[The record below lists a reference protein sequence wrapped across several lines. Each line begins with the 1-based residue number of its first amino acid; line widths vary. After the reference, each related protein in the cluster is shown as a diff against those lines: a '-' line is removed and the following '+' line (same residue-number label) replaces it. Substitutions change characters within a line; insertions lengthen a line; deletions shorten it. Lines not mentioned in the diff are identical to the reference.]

1 MADKETSRQRVV
13 PGLERG
19 AARVSKA
26 AVGNAKTVQ
35 STRVEQRAQLPTSR
49 QGTRRGGSSK
59 KSSGGKKGS
68 TRKATQQPYRSV
80 PAPARDPNDT
90 RAIQWAY
97 NKWHGMEPHKQ
108 QRMWSIVL
116 LILSLLLFGSLTIF
130 RTSPF
135 LGAIGNFFF
144 VVFGWSAYLLALGL
158 VAFALAHLIE
168 GIRNEPYVRGSM
180 VFGLLAIWL
189 LLLIESRLII
199 GHDSATT
206 GVLVGFLV
214 RPLLGWPAA
223 AAHVITLGLIGLL
236 IIFTFR
242 VTFGHVLLVGQ
253 FLQRLISDEKRPS
266 LSNKNGAV
274 SPGPSPYL
282 GQRPQFSRYGN
293 GLVPTQNA
301 QGTAQS
307 RRPLPDE
314 NEIEEDDAEDSVSF
328 ESDFDEDDDP
338 RNDIN
343 LHRQEVGTVP
353 RGPRGPVP
361 LDVDDHMSAVR
372 GARQQ
377 PLPMNSSIASDK
389 LVVKGM
395 GEMED
400 LMPNRN
406 RLAHIAEVPQT
417 PQRTPRI
424 ANAAPQND
432 NFWILPQTTLL
443 NSPDEVKIQILGD
456 DTETLAKTIQE
467 TLRSFRVDAE
477 VKKEDI
483 SIGPTIIRLGI
494 RPTGKPEMKPDEKT
508 GKLVPVRDAAGN
520 IVYETRTR
528 VSRIMALQNDL
539 ALVLEAKT
547 IRMEAPVPGRPY
559 VGVEIPNKNSR
570 LVTLREVLE
579 SKEYQPAKAK
589 SKLAVALGKDVAGVV
604 RVGDL
609 ARMPHLLIAGATGAG
624 KCLAYNEPVFLANG
638 RIVRVQELLG
648 QSAHVIGVT
657 DTQTMQQV
665 PVLATFTENGVQDV
679 FEIELDNGVIIRRT
693 GEHPLWAAC
702 LDENQHVGRQSDGKA
717 TRRTRAINAGW
728 VHTKDLLVTGK
739 RPHFDGHVLLAPI
752 ALHQQGTVSCSD
764 ADVILCAALLA
775 EGGLNSTG
783 RSNIS
788 KQSMG
793 TPRFTNADPLLV
805 GLVASAAKEYGC
817 QLVVSPHLVKGNI
830 DYYISQVTR
839 GGRNSINP
847 VAQLVCDWKINCL
860 ATQKRIPDW
869 VFQLPDEQIALFL
882 RVFVDCDGWFDA
894 TVDRTAG
901 VNVTLA
907 NPVLIQQ
914 IGQLALRLGIVGSYR
929 YHDNGYAGAWSWSSR
944 MVAEWQE
951 QVGSTVKTEKLAR
964 AVQEQIRQREL
975 ASTKWNAWRQAQPLA
990 NQTFA
995 DCPQDYEWRKIVA
1008 IRRTTTPTVNI
1019 QVHNENHAFVGYVVE
1034 HNSVMINAII
1044 ASVIMQATPD
1054 DVRLLMVDPKM
1065 VELNMYNGIPHLL
1078 SPVVTEVEKVVSLL
1092 KNGISE
1098 MEKRYRLF
1106 SQLGVRNL
1114 DGYRKM
1120 RAERMAK
1127 GDNSL
1132 ANLPAIVI
1140 IIDELADLMMAA
1152 PEEVEGMICRLAQ
1165 LARATGI
1172 HLVVATQRPSVDVI
1186 TGLIKANIPTRISFM
1201 VSSAVDS
1208 RTIIDMGGAERLLG
1222 RGDML
1227 YLPSDAGRPER
1238 IQGSFLADEEAERLV
1253 QYWREQAT
1261 QHAMVANGGQHV
1273 DATEV
1278 QARVEPGW
1286 ELKEQDSEDF
1296 ELDDDLLDKAEE
1308 VVREY
1313 EKASISLLQRRL
1325 KIGYSRAAR
1334 LIDLL
1339 EERGIIGRS
1348 EQSGR
1353 GGREILGGGKG
1364 EGHTMAD
1371 EVADIVAEEKARDD
1385 FLKKQAANGKL
1396 PTVPM
1401 PLHKPDVDEDDE
1413 EFQPF

>member
-1 MADKETSRQRVV
+1 MADKETKRQRVV
-13 PGLERG
+13 PSMEQGTS
-19 AARVSKA
+19 RVSKA

-35 STRVEQRAQLPTSR
+35 STRVEQRSQLPASR
-49 QGTRRGGSSK
+49 QGTRGSSS
-59 KSSGGKKGS
+59 KSSTRGKKGTTSS
-68 TRKATQQPYRSV
+68 TPRKNTPYRTV
-80 PAPARDPNDT
+80 PKPASNDP
-90 RAIQWAY
+90 RAIDWAY
-97 NKWHGMEPHKQ
+97 TKWNSMEAHQQ
-108 QRMWSIVL
+108 QRVWSIVL
-116 LILSLLLFGSLTIF
+116 LVLSILLFGSLTIF
-130 RTSPF
+130 QTTPILGNIGKFF
-135 LGAIGNFFF
+135 LLM
-144 VVFGWSAYLLALGL
+144 FGWSAYLLAVGL
-158 VAFALAHLIE
+158 VAFALAQLIE
-168 GIRNEPYVRGSM
+168 GIRNEPLIRWSM
-180 VFGLLAIWL
+180 VFGLGAIWL
-189 LLLIESRLII
+189 LLLIESRLIL
-199 GHDSATT
+199 GNDSPTT
-206 GVLVGFLV
+206 GIIGGLLA

-223 AAHVITLGLIGLL
+223 AAHVITLGLIVLL

-242 VTFGHVLLVGQ
+242 ITFGHVLLIGQ
-253 FLQRLISDEKRPS
+253 FVQNLLSDEKRPT
-266 LSNKNGAV
+266 LSNKNGPV
-274 SPGPSPYL
+274 STGPSPFL

-293 GLVPTQNA
+293 GMVPVQPRQQPSGRNA
-301 QGTAQS
+301 ADVSEGD
-307 RRPLPDE
+307 DE
-314 NEIEEDDAEDSVSF
+314 DEDDINF
-328 ESDFDEDDDP
+328 EADFGDEDDDP

-343 LHRQEVGTVP
+343 IHKQDVGIVP
-353 RGPRGPVP
+353 RGPRAPIA
-361 LDVDDHMSAVR
+361 LDVDNHANAVR

-377 PLPMNSSIASDK
+377 PLPLDTRPEK
-389 LVVKGM
+389 LVIKDTGY
-395 GEMED
+395 MED

-406 RLAHIAEVPQT
+406 HQPGEVPKT
-417 PQRTPRI
+417 PQKTPRI
-424 ANAAPQND
+424 ANPTPQGE

-443 NSPDEVKIQILGD
+443 NSPDEVKIQMLGD

-508 GKLVPVRDAAGN
+508 GKLVPVRDAGGN

-579 SKEYQPAKAK
+579 SKEYQVAKAK

-624 KCLAYNEPVFLANG
+624 KCLAYDEPVFLADG
-638 RIVRVQELLG
+638 RIVKVQELLG

-657 DTQTMQQV
+657 DTQTMQQT
-665 PVLATFTENGVQDV
+665 PVLATFAENGVQDV

-702 LDENQHVGRQSDGKA
+702 LDENQHVGRQLNGKA
-717 TRRTRAINAGW
+717 VRRTRAIDAGW
-728 VHTKDLLVTGK
+728 VLTKDLQVTGN
-739 RPHFDGHVLLAPI
+739 RPHFDGHVLLAPL
-752 ALHQQGTVSCSD
+752 ALHQQGTLSRSD

-775 EGGLNSTG
+775 EGGLNNTG
-783 RSNIS
+783 RSNLS

-793 TPRFTNADPLLV
+793 TPRFTNADPLMV

-817 QLVVSPHLVKGNI
+817 QLVVSPHKTKGDI
-830 DYYISQVTR
+830 DYYISQITR
-839 GGRNSINP
+839 VGRNATNP
-847 VAQLVCDWKINCL
+847 VGQLVCNWGINCL
-860 ATQKRIPDW
+860 ATQKRIPEW
-869 VFQLPDEQIALFL
+869 MFQLPNEQIALFL
-882 RVFVDCDGWFDA
+882 RVFIDCDGWFDA
-894 TVDRTAG
+894 TIDRTAG

-907 NPVLIQQ
+907 NPILVRQ

-929 YHDNGYAGAWSWSSR
+929 YQDNGYAGAWSWSSR
-944 MVAEWQE
+944 MVAEWKE
-951 QVGSTVKTEKLAR
+951 RVGSTVKAEKLAR
-964 AVQEQIRQREL
+964 AVQEQTRQREI
-975 ASTKWNAWRQAQPLA
+975 AATQWNAWRQARPLVD
-990 NQTFA
+990 QTFA
-995 DCPQDYEWRKIVA
+995 DCPEGYEWRKIVS
-1008 IRRTTTPTVNI
+1008 IRRITTPTVNI
-1019 QVHNENHAFVGYVVE
+1019 EVHSENHAYVGYVVE

-1044 ASVIMQATPD
+1044 ASVITQSTPD

-1092 KNGISE
+1092 KNGINE

-1120 RAERMAK
+1120 RAERATK
-1127 GDNSL
+1127 GDNTL
-1132 ANLPAIVI
+1132 VNLPAIVI

-1238 IQGSFLADEEAERLV
+1238 IQGAFLADEEAESLV
-1253 QYWREQAT
+1253 HYWREQAA
-1261 QHAMVANGGQHV
+1261 QHAIAASGGQTM
-1273 DATEV
+1273 DAVEA
-1278 QARVEPGW
+1278 QATVEPGW
-1286 ELKEQDSEDF
+1286 ELKEQTSDEF

-1325 KIGYSRAAR
+1325 RIGYSRAAR

-1339 EERGIIGRS
+1339 EERGIIGHS
-1348 EQSGR
+1348 EQGR
-1353 GGREILGGGKG
+1353 GGREIIDGGTGGRGSGSFG
-1364 EGHTMAD
+1364 ESHTMSD
-1371 EVADIVAEEKARDD
+1371 EVEDIMAEEKARDD

-1396 PTVPM
+1396 PQTPQQKQQQ
-1401 PLHKPDVDEDDE
+1401 PVDDDDE
-1413 EFQPF
+1413 EYQPF